1 MEKIRIRL
9 KEYRTEKN
17 YTQQQIADILG
28 MKYQEY
34 QKIENGK
41 TASIRVDKLHSM
53 CVKLGVS
60 ADWLMGMSKE
70 QKIKPEVKIEEW

>member
-1 MEKIRIRL
+1 MEMIRIRL

-17 YTQQQIADILG
+17 YTQQQFADLLG

-41 TASIRVDKLHSM
+41 TENIRVDKLHNL
-53 CVKLGVS
+53 CVKMNVS

-70 QKIKPEVKIEEW
+70 KRIRPEIKITD

>member
-1 MEKIRIRL
+1 MIRIRL
-9 KEYRTEKN
+9 KEYRTENK
-17 YTQQQIADILG
+17 YTQQQFADLLG

-41 TASIRVDKLHSM
+41 TANIRVDKLHNICLKM
-53 CVKLGVS
+53 NVS

-70 QKIKPEVKIEEW
+70 RKIRPEIKITD